1 VFDHLF
7 TEDAFLVLKNSL
19 RASAQRHEVI
29 ANNIANVNTPNFKKS
44 RVSFENELKS
54 ALKTSGGSSLVCT
67 SSKHMSGSVR
77 SPASVMPKEMLVE
90 KTAMS
95 LNGNNVDVD
104 EEMTELAKNTIYY
117 NALVEL
123 MKSKINMLKTAVREG
138 K

>member
-1 VFDHLF
+1 MFDHLF
-7 TEDAFLVLKNSL
+7 SEDAFLVLKNSL
-19 RASAQRHEVI
+19 GASAQRHDVI

-44 RVSFENELKS
+44 KVSFEDELKS
-54 ALKTSGGSSLVCT
+54 ALKTSRSSPLVCT
-67 SSKHMSGSVR
+67 SSKHMRGSVR
-77 SPASVMPKEMLVE
+77 SPASVMPKEMLVK

>member
-7 TEDAFLVLKNSL
+7 SEDAFLVLKNSL

-44 RVSFENELKS
+44 RVSFEDELKS

-67 SSKHMSGSVR
+67 SSKHMSGSVG

>member
-1 VFDHLF
+1 MFDHLF